1 VQGYDYYTEVGFQQ
15 ENPNFGQVIAYQT
28 PRSIRFGA
36 RFEF

>member
-1 VQGYDYYTEVGFQQ
+1 VQDYDNYTEVGFQQ
-15 ENPNFGQVIAYQT
+15 ENPNFGHVLAYQS